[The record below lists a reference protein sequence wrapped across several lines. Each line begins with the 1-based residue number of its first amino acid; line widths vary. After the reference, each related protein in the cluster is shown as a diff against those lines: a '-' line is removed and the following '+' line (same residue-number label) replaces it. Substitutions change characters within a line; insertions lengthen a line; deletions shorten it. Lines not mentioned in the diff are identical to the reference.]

1 MHWVDFLGFC
11 AAAAVLTSCC
21 MTTILSLRIF
31 AVLSNV
37 LFILYGLLGHI
48 YPVFFLHVALLPI
61 NLVKLHR
68 LQDRS
73 QFGKVI

>member
-1 MHWVDFLGFC
+1 MHWIDGLGFC

-21 MTTILSLRIF
+21 MTTILALRIF

-37 LFILYGLLGHI
+37 LFISYGLLGHI
-48 YPVFFLHVALLPI
+48 YPVFFLHIALLPV

-68 LQDRS
+68 LQGRS
-73 QFGKVI
+73 RLSKI